1 MRALPGRAASAIAGL
16 GLAFFALAPGAA
28 AAEINVWTARAIATV
43 LAQVGPQFERATGHK
58 LTVSSDL
65 APPFV
70 RRANAGEPF
79 DIMITGAAPLDG
91 LIKDGKI
98 LAGTRTEI
106 ARSGIG
112 VEVRAGAPRPDI
124 SSVEAFKRALLE
136 AKSIAYLKDV
146 GSGIHVARLL
156 ERLGIAEAVRS
167 KVTRPESDSVSE
179 LVAKGEVEL
188 GLVVITQILTTPGVE
203 LVGPLPPE
211 LQSYVVFTAGIS
223 ANSREP
229 EAARDLIKF
238 LTGPIATP
246 VIRVQ
251 GMEPAGSPSQ

>member
-1 MRALPGRAASAIAGL
+1 LGLTAFLALPQGVD
-16 GLAFFALAPGAA
+16 
-28 AAEINVWTARAIATV
+28 AAEIKVWTARAIATV
-43 LAQVGPQFERATGHK
+43 LAKVGPQFEHATGHK
-58 LTVSSDL
+58 LAISSDL
-65 APPFV
+65 SFPFV

-79 DIMITGAAPLDG
+79 DVLITGSGPLDG
-91 LIKDGKI
+91 LIRDGKI
-98 LAGTRTEI
+98 IAGTRTDI

-112 VEVRAGAPRPDI
+112 VGVRAGAPRPDI
-124 SSVEAFKRALLE
+124 SSVEAFKRALLD
-136 AKSIAYLKDV
+136 AQSIAYLRDV

-156 ERLGIAEAVRS
+156 QRLGIAGAIES
-167 KVTRPESDSVSE
+167 KVTRPESDIVSE
-179 LVAKGEVEL
+179 LVANGEVEL

-211 LQSYVVFTAGIS
+211 IQSYVAFTAGIS

-246 VIRVQ
+246 VIWAQ
-251 GMEPAGSPSQ
+251 GMEPAGRTSK